1 MIHFFSTEAFRKS
14 LNSYLKKD
22 EYKNCIK
29 DLCDFFSDKSIDTIY
44 TQPILIAPNKNIHFI
59 KSRINNSIFNK
70 GKSGGYRLY
79 YYVDKSLAHVYLIGY
94 YPKTGRYGKDDLTD
108 TELKILIRNF
118 ASEKQKGMLKEH
130 DITKDFKEIDNV

>member
-14 LNSYLKKD
+14 LDSYLKKD
-22 EYKNCIK
+22 EYKYCIK
-29 DLCDFFSDKSIDTIY
+29 DLCDFFSDKSIDIIF

-79 YYVDKSLAHVYLIGY
+79 YYVDKTLAHVYLIGY

-118 ASEKQKGMLKEH
+118 ASEKQKGVLKEH
-130 DITKDFKEIDNV
+130 DITNDFTEIDNV